1 MKGKS
6 LFLTALATGV
16 AGLIL
21 LLTFESIKSTGVVIC
36 GGALFIL
43 AGLIN
48 MILYSSTSTKV
59 IDADGVSETRRS
71 AVATTFSWITSAA
84 AVVLGLSMLI
94 FQSTF
99 ITLVPFIF
107 GILIAIGALHQLF
120 VLAYGCRPAKISPW
134 FYLVPAALVAAA
146 VYIFL
151 QQPEENDR
159 EIMLSGGIAL
169 VVFALATLSES
180 IIITRQL
187 RRLRKAASADE
198 EAQQSL
204 PTQVN

>member
-1 MKGKS
+1 
-6 LFLTALATGV
+6 
-16 AGLIL
+16 
-21 LLTFESIKSTGVVIC
+21 
-36 GGALFIL
+36 
-43 AGLIN
+43 
-48 MILYSSTSTKV
+48 
-59 IDADGVSETRRS
+59 
-71 AVATTFSWITSAA
+71 
-84 AVVLGLSMLI
+84 
-94 FQSTF
+94 
-99 ITLVPFIF
+99 
-107 GILIAIGALHQLF
+107 
-120 VLAYGCRPAKISPW
+120 
-134 FYLVPAALVAAA
+134 LVAAA

>member
-1 MKGKS
+1 
-6 LFLTALATGV
+6 LATGV
-16 AGLIL
+16 AGIIL

-48 MILYSSTSTKV
+48 MILYSGNGTKAV
-59 IDADGVSETRRS
+59 TEEGETEPETRRS

-94 FQSTF
+94 FQDTF

-107 GILIAIGALHQLF
+107 GILIAIGALHQVF
-120 VLAYGCRPAKISPW
+120 VLAYGCRPARLSPW
-134 FYLVPAALVAAA
+134 FYLMPAALVAVA
-146 VYIFL
+146 VYIFNL
-151 QQPEENDR
+151 QPEQNDR

-169 VVFALATLSES
+169 VAFALVTLVES

-187 RRLRKAASADE
+187 RRLRKA
-198 EAQQSL
+198 EATEDTQHPL